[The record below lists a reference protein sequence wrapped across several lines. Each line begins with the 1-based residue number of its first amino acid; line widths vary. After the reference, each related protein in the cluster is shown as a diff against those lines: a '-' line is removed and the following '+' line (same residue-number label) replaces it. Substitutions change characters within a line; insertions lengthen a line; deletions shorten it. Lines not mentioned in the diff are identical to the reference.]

1 MLFTYVIFKF
11 KKKIAQHF
19 IASTYSHPEA
29 DKHKTKLEFKARVK
43 TR

>member
-1 MLFTYVIFKF
+1 MLFIYLIFKF
-11 KKKIAQHF
+11 KKKITQHF

-29 DKHKTKLEFKARVK
+29 DKHKMKLEFKARIK